1 MWWQLF
7 KIVIWN
13 WDDFVMEMWWV
24 CTFFLVPHLNFPSN
38 DCSTLWCMKKVKL
51 KEITENLNAPILSV
65 PKKKTRAWQQFRSV
79 RCRRET
85 FHAEIGTFKW
95 PSERAGQRQGKLSRH
110 YSNSVFV
117 SPSRSLPS
125 PVRRCLPSLT
135 LTCSQT
141 ELPST
146 HGNSCEETVLSVERG
161 QIPHGGGGGGPARE
175 ENCGPGQRVE
185 IREEKWLPFEPS
197 VTSQLHTKSKSRLSR
212 TCTDN
217 LPLTLL

>member
-1 MWWQLF
+1 MAGRSCPTRRRRVCRLHQVQLF
-7 KIVIWN
+7 LI
-13 WDDFVMEMWWV
+13 
-24 CTFFLVPHLNFPSN
+24 HHSQH
-38 DCSTLWCMKKVKL
+38 
-51 KEITENLNAPILSV
+51 
-65 PKKKTRAWQQFRSV
+65 PKKRAWQQFCSV

-117 SPSRSLPS
+117 SPSSLS
-125 PVRRCLPSLT
+125 PLRTPVPSLT

-161 QIPHGGGGGGPARE
+161 RIPDGGRGPERE
-175 ENCGPGQRVE
+175 ENCGPGLRVE
-185 IREEKWLPFEPS
+185 ILEEKWLPFEPS
-197 VTSQLHTKSKSRLSR
+197 HPNCTRSQSLVGVGLVPAICHSLY
-212 TCTDN
+212 
-217 LPLTLL
+217 

>member
-1 MWWQLF
+1 MATERWTDATRTARRMGSGAHSKFQG
-7 KIVIWN
+7 IPVASRI
-13 WDDFVMEMWWV
+13 
-24 CTFFLVPHLNFPSN
+24 CPSRQRRVFRLHQIQPLLIH
-38 DCSTLWCMKKVKL
+38 SQHQ
-51 KEITENLNAPILSV
+51 
-65 PKKKTRAWQQFRSV
+65 KKKPRAWQQFRSV

-197 VTSQLHTKSKSRLSR
+197 VTSQLHTKPKSRLSR
-212 TCTDN
+212 TGTDN